1 MPRRFDAPIP
11 IWRAFGPSLGWVTP
25 VPYEPMGEEF
35 AVRRH
40 FKERAH
46 EGERMARL
54 AELPDAKPSLWDKL
68 WVELGEGIEA
78 EQVLE
83 HIVDIEYAARLA
95 ASYSSDALTV
105 DDFFQA
111 AIRPGFAEEMAGLFK
126 QFREVEA
133 NSGAGADEF
142 HARFTDWMTGKSG
155 RHHSG
160 LRRETVGKTLVKP
173 EGNPPCWHGRDHAD
187 FKHPGRPWKVERRA
201 ATWGTYIVAW
211 IVGSETLA
219 VRLWNLLPL
228 PHGYHWGPGK
238 PLGYGLKKYIDAKRR
253 LVKDLR
259 ETGLLQG
266 RNQLRPYPPLRR
278 EMGAYME
285 MILAKIET
293 EKALAEV
300 GTVVAETFPI
310 SA

>member
-1 MPRRFDAPIP
+1 M
-11 IWRAFGPSLGWVTP
+11 TP

-46 EGERMARL
+46 QNEKMAWL

-68 WVELGEGIEA
+68 WVELGESIEA
-78 EQVLE
+78 GHVIE
-83 HIVDIEYAARLA
+83 HVIDIEYASRLA
-95 ASYSSDALTV
+95 ADTSTDALTV
-105 DDFFQA
+105 DDFFQV
-111 AIRPGFAEEMAGLFK
+111 AIHPRFAEEMGGLFR
-126 QFREVEA
+126 QLREVEL
-133 NSGAGADEF
+133 NSGVGADEF
-142 HARFTDWMTGKSG
+142 HARFNDWLNSWASL
-155 RHHSG
+155 HYPG
-160 LRRETVGKTLVKP
+160 LRRETVGTSLVKP
-173 EGNPPCWHGRDHAD
+173 IGNPPCWHSRDHAD

-228 PHGYHWGPGK
+228 PDGYHWGPGK
-238 PLGYGLKKYIDAKRR
+238 PVGYGLKKYIDAKRR

-300 GTVVAETFPI
+300 ETVIAETFPV